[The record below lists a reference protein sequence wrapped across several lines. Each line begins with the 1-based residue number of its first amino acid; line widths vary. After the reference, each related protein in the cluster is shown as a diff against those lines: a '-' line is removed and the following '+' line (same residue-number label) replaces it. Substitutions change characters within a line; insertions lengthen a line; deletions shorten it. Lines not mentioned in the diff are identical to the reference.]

1 MENAR
6 LGLRGPHIFGVANI
20 TAEPKSTQNEAD
32 IGTAGRLTASWVTAA
47 RAGAQQAY
55 AALYRHYL
63 PLVHGLLLARH
74 PPSIADELCQDC
86 FALAFQRLEQLRDPA
101 CFGPWIA
108 RIARHLRRPARIEL
122 PLDSIPEPQTQS
134 GCPEQR
140 SEALAMLEAVL
151 ALPLAYRE
159 TLLLRLVEGLSGAEI
174 AAQTGLGADSVRVN
188 LHRGL
193 RLLRQRLALS
203 SHGALTGQ
211 SVQEGRK

>member
-1 MENAR
+1 M
-6 LGLRGPHIFGVANI
+6 
-20 TAEPKSTQNEAD
+20 
-32 IGTAGRLTASWVTAA
+32 TAA

-63 PLVHGLLLARH
+63 PLVHGVLLARH
-74 PPSIADELCQDC
+74 PPAVADELCQEC
-86 FALAFQRLEQLRDPA
+86 FALAFQRLGQLREPQS
-101 CFGPWIA
+101 FGPWIA
-108 RIARHLRRPARIEL
+108 RIARHLRRPAPIEL

-140 SEALAMLEAVL
+140 SEALAVLEAVL
-151 ALPLAYRE
+151 TLPLAYRE

-174 AAQTGLGADSVRVN
+174 AAQTGLGPDSVRVN

-203 SHGALTGQ
+203 SHGTLADESGDAA
-211 SVQEGRK
+211 

>member
-1 MENAR
+1 MENANH
-6 LGLRGPHIFGVANI
+6 GPHGPHICGVASI
-20 TAEPKSTQNEAD
+20 TAKPKPPHSEDDAGIARLN
-32 IGTAGRLTASWVTAA
+32 TAPWVAAA

-74 PPSIADELCQDC
+74 PPAIADELCQEC
-86 FALAFQRLEQLRDPA
+86 FALAFQRLEQLRDPQ

-108 RIARHLRRPARIEL
+108 RIARHLRRPTRTEL
-122 PLDSIPEPQTQS
+122 PLDSIPEPATHS

-140 SEALAMLEAVL
+140 SEALAVLEAVL
-151 ALPLAYRE
+151 SLPLAYRE

-203 SHGALTGQ
+203 SHGTLAGESG
-211 SVQEGRK
+211 SVA